1 MFTGIIQSVGQ
12 VGSIQSVADGDWRLL
27 ISVGKLDM
35 NDVQLGDSIAVN
47 KVCLTVVEMTS
58 SSFVADVSN
67 ETLTVSAFTGLTQGS
82 RVNLEKALRLSD
94 RLGGHLVSGHVDGV
108 GQVVSITADGRSWRY
123 VFALPESL
131 ARYVSAKGSIT
142 INGVSLTV
150 NGVTKDQFDVNLVPH
165 TLQETMLGDLVVGS
179 KVNLEVDVIARY
191 LERLLQG
198 GALAQDQPSRLTPE
212 FLAQNG
218 FWK

>member
-12 VGSIQSVADGDWRLL
+12 VGSIQAVTGGDWRLG

-35 NDVQLGDSIAVN
+35 SDVQLGDSIAVN
-47 KVCLTVVEMTS
+47 GVCLTVVEMTS
-58 SSFVADVSN
+58 SSFTADVSN
-67 ETLTVSAFTGLTQGS
+67 ETLTVSAFAGLTQGS

-108 GQVVSITADGRSWRY
+108 GQVKSITADGRSWRY

-131 ARYVSAKGSIT
+131 SRYVSAKGSIT

-165 TLQETMLGDLVVGS
+165 TLQETTLGDLVVGS

-198 GALAQDQPSRLTPE
+198 GASMQEEPSRLTPE

-218 FWK
+218 FL